1 MKRLLLLALLGSAAN
16 AQTPPAPAAAP
27 APEPAPAAAAPMTG
41 EADSRRNAPALVVDM
56 PPEAAAAAAAAA
68 QAPATAAVPLTSE
81 ERFTRRVQAQQ
92 PERVRATQMTGLATT
107 IPQGATIEAV
117 LETAINSD
125 LPGFARAVVSRDVR
139 GFDGTRVLVPRG
151 SRVIG
156 EYKSGVALGASRV
169 FVIWSRLI
177 RPDGV
182 TVQLASPATDDL
194 GRAGLGGD
202 VDRHFLQRF
211 GGSILLSVL
220 NAGLTAAAASVAD
233 GTGIFI
239 GSTNDA
245 TNLAS
250 EALKGTNIAP
260 TVKTPQGAAVRIFV
274 ASDLDFSGVR

>member
-1 MKRLLLLALLGSAAN
+1 MKRLLPLLLLASAAG
-16 AQTPPAPAAAP
+16 AQVPPAAAP
-27 APEPAPAAAAPMTG
+27 APPPAAPASTPTDG
-41 EADSRRNAPALVVDM
+41 ESRRNAPALVVDL
-56 PPEAAAAAAAAA
+56 PAEASAAAAAAAPA
-68 QAPATAAVPLTSE
+68 ATAPVPLTSE
-81 ERFTRRVQAQQ
+81 ERFTRRVQERQ

-182 TVQLASPATDDL
+182 SVQLASPATDDL

-239 GSTNDA
+239 GSANDA

-250 EALKGTNIAP
+250 EALRGANIAP